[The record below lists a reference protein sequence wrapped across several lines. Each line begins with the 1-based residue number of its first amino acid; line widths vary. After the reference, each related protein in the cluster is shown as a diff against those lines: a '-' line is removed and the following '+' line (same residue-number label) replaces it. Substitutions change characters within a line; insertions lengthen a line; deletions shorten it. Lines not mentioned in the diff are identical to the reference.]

1 MGTEKEWPF
10 CVELM
15 CSTEAGVELRGSTLM
30 FNTKNIEKVLIT
42 AFMSSILDFL
52 KKEET
57 GVN

>member
-1 MGTEKEWPF
+1 M
-10 CVELM
+10 ELM
-15 CSTEAGVELRGSTLM
+15 CSTEAGVELRGSTFM